1 MGLCTKP
8 SYIKWSFHFQ
18 IIQKKNEFLEILVS
32 FGCFFGLFVTF
43 GHVTALKEKAKSK
56 QKTTRATT
64 HPHEKPYKRSLHLQ
78 ASAIITLGKSC
89 YFQSVIFLLKTSYT
103 LILSMIR
110 FHCVSFCVVVY
121 QLFLVS
127 IPCESP

>member
-1 MGLCTKP
+1 MEF
-8 SYIKWSFHFQ
+8 SFSGQ
-18 IIQKKNEFLEILVS
+18 PKEERISINSSS
-32 FGCFFGLFVTF
+32 FACFFGLFVIL

-64 HPHEKPYKRSLHLQ
+64 HPHEKPYKRSLRLQ

-89 YFQSVIFLLKTSYT
+89 YFQSAIFLLKTSYT

-110 FHCVSFCVVVY
+110 FPCISFCVVV
-121 QLFLVS
+121 
-127 IPCESP
+127 